1 MINNEFFFE
10 KKNDDNKPNTNTCFF
25 QHFKSGIIRVKC
37 TSTVIRMHTM
47 SNEIIL
53 RTEIPMTSDK
63 YLDNYFSENLNQ
75 LRK

>member
-1 MINNEFFFE
+1 MVSNNHYYQWKFFFFLL
-10 KKNDDNKPNTNTCFF
+10 KK

-63 YLDNYFSENLNQ
+63 YLDNYLSETLSQ
-75 LRK
+75 IRK

>member
-1 MINNEFFFE
+1 MEIFFLL
-10 KKNDDNKPNTNTCFF
+10 KK

-63 YLDNYFSENLNQ
+63 YLDNYLSETLSQ
-75 LRK
+75 IRKQYIKIKI